1 MEELVR
7 YIVTSLVDHPEEI
20 SVTEIEGD
28 EQTVLELR
36 VSPKDVG
43 KVIGKNGRIA
53 KSLRA
58 ILTAASVKAGKN
70 ISLEIID

>member
-1 MEELVR
+1 MEELLK
-7 YIVTSLVDHPEEI
+7 YIVASLVEFPEEI
-20 SVTEIEGD
+20 AIREIEGE
-28 EQTVLELR
+28 EQNIIELR

-70 ISLEIID
+70 FSLEIVD

>member
-1 MEELVR
+1 MEELIR

-20 SVTEIEGD
+20 SVREIEGD

-58 ILTAASVKAGKN
+58 ILTAASIKAGKN
-70 ISLEIID
+70 FSLEIID

>member
-1 MEELVR
+1 MEELLK
-7 YIVTSLVDHPEEI
+7 YIVASLVEFPEEI
-20 SVTEIEGD
+20 AIREIEGE
-28 EQTVLELR
+28 EQNIIELR

-58 ILTAASVKAGKN
+58 ILMAASVKAGKK
-70 ISLEIID
+70 LLFRDH

>member
-1 MEELVR
+1 MEELLK
-7 YIVTSLVDHPEEI
+7 YIVASLVEFPEEI
-20 SVTEIEGD
+20 AIREIEGE
-28 EQTVLELR
+28 EQNIIELR

-70 ISLEIID
+70 FSLEIID

>member
-1 MEELVR
+1 MVA
-7 YIVTSLVDHPEEI
+7 SLVEFPEEI
-20 SVTEIEGD
+20 VIREIEGE
-28 EQTVLELR
+28 EQNIIELR

-70 ISLEIID
+70 FSLEIID